1 MLFRGCIIPTDS
13 HKIKNLYATTRN
25 DAPQDLFVGQGD
37 DDGCIQVLRKQA
49 ILLEYNEK
57 QISSEEIFKGK
68 IITVRLDQVELVNGK
83 TAAREVVHHNGGVAV
98 LALDE
103 DENVLFVRQF
113 RYPYGEVLLELP
125 AGKLELGEDPAAC
138 GLREL
143 EEETGYAAAHCESL
157 GVAYPTPGYCDE
169 VLYLYFAKDL
179 TKTAQNLDEDEFLS
193 VEKIP
198 LEQAVA
204 MCVDGTIKDAKT
216 LAAIL
221 KFAAKR

>member
-1 MLFRGCIIPTDS
+1 M
-13 HKIKNLYATTRN
+13 
-25 DAPQDLFVGQGD
+25 
-37 DDGCIQVLRKQA
+37 
-49 ILLEYNEK
+49 EYSEK
-57 QISSEEIFKGK
+57 QVSSEQIFKGK
-68 IITVRLDQVELVNGK
+68 IITVRLDQAELVNGK
-83 TAAREVVHHNGGVAV
+83 IAAREVVHHNGGVAV

-103 DENVLFVRQF
+103 ADNVLFVRQF

-143 EEETGYAAAHCESL
+143 EEETGYAAGHCESL

-169 VLYLYFAKDL
+169 VLHLYFAKNL

-198 LEQAVA
+198 LETAISL
-204 MCVDGTIKDAKT
+204 CLDGTIRDAKT
-216 LAAIL
+216 LVAVLKYAAM
-221 KFAAKR
+221 KGKSVAD